1 VEYGI
6 AAVLVY
12 GLLVLFMPIVLLG
25 MYHRLG
31 TVIEIQRRI
40 SGHLS
45 ALIQMQQEIRGG
57 TSNVR
62 HLPEPGV
69 RSGNDTAPALHREN
83 NLTNLCLYE
92 IIRPGS
98 DSELARAVGSAEGRR
113 QKAEGGM
120 QKAEGGRQKAE
131 GGRQKA
137 EGRRRKAEGG
147 RRSAEC
153 GVPVGQTNRDQIGFF
168 SPVYNLYLQ
177 VTGRQ
182 GRMFLRISG
191 LQEKR
196 PRGH

>member
-1 VEYGI
+1 MEYGI
-6 AAVLVY
+6 AVVLVY
-12 GLLVLFMPIVLLG
+12 GLLVLFMPIVLPG

-69 RSGNDTAPALHREN
+69 RSGNDTAPALHREK

-98 DSELARAVGSAEGRR
+98 DSELTRAVRSAECGVRKAEGGK

-120 QKAEGGRQKAE
+120 RNAGATYRA
-131 GGRQKA
+131 
-137 EGRRRKAEGG
+137 GRRDASGTR
-147 RRSAEC
+147 
-153 GVPVGQTNRDQIGFF
+153 NRD
-168 SPVYNLYLQ
+168 
-177 VTGRQ
+177 
-182 GRMFLRISG
+182 
-191 LQEKR
+191 
-196 PRGH
+196 